1 MVDITLQICLI
12 LYIIELLNPI
22 SVLLSFQNIPDL
34 TACSDQCQVPEFFCL
49 FLGNFRIERDVKSKR
64 YSSNSSCH
72 RSCIIFANLAFF
84 LGYFLFEKCV
94 KLKNIFP
101 FFPALQ
107 KLLLTINRKS
117 DSSLSLSAN
126 FGER

>member
-1 MVDITLQICLI
+1 MIIINKLLDIRLSIQCEGRSRRVLSATVDNTLQICLI

-84 LGYFLFEKCV
+84 
-94 KLKNIFP
+94 
-101 FFPALQ
+101 
-107 KLLLTINRKS
+107 
-117 DSSLSLSAN
+117 
-126 FGER
+126 